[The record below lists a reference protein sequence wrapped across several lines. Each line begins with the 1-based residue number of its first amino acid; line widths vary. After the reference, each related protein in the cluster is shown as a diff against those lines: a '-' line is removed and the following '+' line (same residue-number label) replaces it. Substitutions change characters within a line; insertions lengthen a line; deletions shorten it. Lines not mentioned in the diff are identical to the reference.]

1 MLANCTTWIARSGY
15 SKTYRLRCTTLV
27 TGGWPTFL
35 PFCALHAEGARPSVL
50 SLFEDEKGHGR
61 PHIPVVTIQWCFQN
75 MQSFSVA
82 ECLESLKLPSVRSA
96 LELSSFGRKELQ
108 KNNGRRS
115 QQSARRVSGRNK
127 GAAFPWNSLGW
138 VSTSSSA
145 PHPILPAAKKRALS
159 GRAFVE
165 EGMSLSFFGL
175 SCSGPQWRG
184 VVVRLP
190 LAASSE
196 VLRLSY
202 LHRQK
207 W

>member
-35 PFCALHAEGARPSVL
+35 PFCALHAEGSRPSVL

-82 ECLESLKLPSVRSA
+82 EYLESLKPPSVRSA

-108 KNNGRRS
+108 ENNGRRS
-115 QQSARRVSGRNK
+115 QQSASRVPR
-127 GAAFPWNSLGW
+127 AACAATAAMLKALVGIISIGVPL
-138 VSTSSSA
+138 SA
-145 PHPILPAAKKRALS
+145 LI
-159 GRAFVE
+159 
-165 EGMSLSFFGL
+165 GMGFF
-175 SCSGPQWRG
+175 
-184 VVVRLP
+184 
-190 LAASSE
+190 LAALLTIQANANTSQPQPQPGH
-196 VLRLSY
+196 LS
-202 LHRQK
+202 HT
-207 W
+207 